1 MVQKPGWLADAVAH
15 PDGYYTVDGEK
26 LKGVMLA
33 PQQIADWNSDVPTA
47 APVMKAAPAPMETPE
62 PMTGMSTEEAQ
73 DLGREV
79 QMEMLTEAPTTMMD
93 LESMSKRELEDL
105 GREHGVELDRREKK
119 STLVEQI
126 KSIIS

>member
-1 MVQKPGWLADAVAH
+1 MVNKPGWLEEAIAK
-15 PDGYYTVDGEK
+15 PDGYYTEGGEK
-26 LKGVMLA
+26 LKGLMLT
-33 PQQIADWNSDVPTA
+33 PQQIAEWNSDVPTA

-73 DLGREV
+73 DLGRE
-79 QMEMLTEAPTTMMD
+79 MLTEAPTTMMD

-105 GREHGVELDRREKK
+105 GRENGVELDRREKK